1 MKNIIYYKDK
11 QYKGY
16 IIYMPMY
23 AKCEPYKVKGTFYEW
38 EENGKRG
45 LYHIEKSTHY
55 NENGIQ
61 KRELKGA

>member
-1 MKNIIYYKDK
+1 MENIIYYKDK

-23 AKCEPYKVKGTFYEW
+23 AKCDPYKVEGTFYEW

-45 LYHIEKSTHY
+45 LYHIETSTHY
-55 NENGIQ
+55 NDNGIK
-61 KRELKGA
+61 KRELKGV